1 MCLCVC
7 LSLCVFAGNKPEL
20 NCPSTVP
27 VVSDWTCCEAEKVS
41 HAQSP
46 EHECNREY
54 DPREMDGAPF
64 RQLHKLFFELRFLS
78 DRHTDTQTHRHTDTQ
93 THRHTDT
100 PTHRHRHRHK
110 SPLRCACR
118 PCRVHLWILR
128 RLPRSLIEWAHVH
141 TMHRAPPSSLQR

>member
-64 RQLHKLFFELRFLS
+64 RQLHKLFFELRFFSRLFRDS
-78 DRHTDTQTHRHTDTQ
+78 GFGVETIPRLFFE
-93 THRHTDT
+93 T
-100 PTHRHRHRHK
+100 PFLKLKLLLNCFET
-110 SPLRCACR
+110 LF
-118 PCRVHLWILR
+118 
-128 RLPRSLIEWAHVH
+128 
-141 TMHRAPPSSLQR
+141 

>member
-93 THRHTDT
+93 TQAQTQK
-100 PTHRHRHRHK
+100 PTALCLPALQSAPVDIEEAATLADRMGA
-110 SPLRCACR
+110 CAYYASRTAVEFAEVSKGAWC
-118 PCRVHLWILR
+118 
-128 RLPRSLIEWAHVH
+128 
-141 TMHRAPPSSLQR
+141 